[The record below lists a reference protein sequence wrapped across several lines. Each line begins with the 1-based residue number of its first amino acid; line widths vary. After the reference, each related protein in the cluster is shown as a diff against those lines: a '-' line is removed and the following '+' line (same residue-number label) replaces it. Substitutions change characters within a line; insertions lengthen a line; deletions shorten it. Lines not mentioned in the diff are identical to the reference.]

1 MMMKEAITAADCR
14 RNMRTSAEADILQ
27 DKREK
32 ELTARFKEGDKESF
46 DEMVLMYSARL
57 YRVAYGLLGNHQ
69 DAEEVVQDTF
79 VRAYKALPE
88 FRGDASL
95 KTWLHRITV
104 NLARNKFH
112 WNRRRGD
119 GVNVSLS
126 DNPQSSAP
134 ADGTETL
141 NTDLPDMHLGPD
153 RQLEKEELERNV
165 IAGIRC
171 LPEKLREA
179 MVLRH
184 LEDMS
189 YESIAELLEC
199 KVGTVKSRLA
209 RGREMLRQ
217 ILNALDEGKQPPV
230 YYMEQDVESRENEK

>member
-1 MMMKEAITAADCR
+1 MMMRESAAAYCR
-14 RNMRTSAEADILQ
+14 GNMRKTAEEEILQ
-27 DKREK
+27 DRREK
-32 ELTARFKEGDKESF
+32 ELIARFKEGHKDAF
-46 DEMVLMYSARL
+46 DEMVLLYSTRL
-57 YRVAYGLLGNHQ
+57 YRVAFGLLGNHH
-69 DAEEVVQDTF
+69 DAEEVVQDAF
-79 VRAYKALPE
+79 IRAYKALPD

-126 DNPQSSAP
+126 ESTPSAP
-134 ADGTETL
+134 DEGTEPL
-141 NTDLPDMHLGPD
+141 NVELPDMHLAPD
-153 RQLEKEELERNV
+153 RQLEKEELELNV

-189 YESIAELLEC
+189 YETIAELLEC

-209 RGREMLRQ
+209 RGRELLRR
-217 ILNALDEGKQPPV
+217 ILHELDEGRSPSA
-230 YYMEQDVESRENEK
+230 YEQDLENREREDD

>member
-1 MMMKEAITAADCR
+1 MIMRESAAASCR
-14 RNMRTSAEADILQ
+14 DMRKTAEADILQ
-27 DKREK
+27 DRREK
-32 ELTARFKEGDKESF
+32 ELIARFKEGHKEAF
-46 DEMVLMYSARL
+46 DEMVLLYSTRL
-57 YRVAYGLLGNHQ
+57 YRVAFGLLGNHH
-69 DAEEVVQDTF
+69 DAEEVVQDVF
-79 VRAYKALPE
+79 VRAYKALPD

-119 GVNVSLS
+119 GVNISLS
-126 DNPQSSAP
+126 ESTPSAP
-134 ADGTETL
+134 DDGAEQL
-141 NTDLPDMHLGPD
+141 VVELPDMHLGPD
-153 RQLEKEELERNV
+153 RQLEKEELELNV
-165 IAGIRC
+165 IAGIRR

-184 LEDMS
+184 FEDMS

-209 RGREMLRQ
+209 RAREMLRQ
-217 ILNALDEGKQPPV
+217 TLHELDEGRPPSAS
-230 YYMEQDVESRENEK
+230 EQELENRGREND

>member
-1 MMMKEAITAADCR
+1 MMMREAMAAADCR
-14 RNMRTSAEADILQ
+14 NMRNTADAGILQ
-27 DKREK
+27 NKREK
-32 ELTARFKEGDKESF
+32 ELITRFKEGHKESF
-46 DEMVLMYSARL
+46 NEMVLLYSAQL
-57 YRVAYGLLGNHQ
+57 YRVAFGLLGNHQ
-69 DAEEVVQDTF
+69 DAEEVVQDAF
-79 VRAYKALPE
+79 VRAYKALPD

-126 DNPQSSAP
+126 DNPPSAP
-134 ADGTETL
+134 DDGMEILSTE
-141 NTDLPDMHLGPD
+141 LPDMRLGPD
-153 RQLEKEELERNV
+153 GQLEKEELELNV
-165 IAGIRC
+165 IMGIRR

-189 YESIAELLEC
+189 YEAIAELLDC

-217 ILNALDEGKQPPV
+217 ILNALDEGRQPPA
-230 YYMEQDVESRENEK
+230 YTEQEVDNREEKDD